1 MKKSE
6 LKKLTRIIKEELQK
20 IIDKDLKFV
29 KQTKAQQIR
38 NATEESHTPKHTKK
52 QIAKYLYGKNMK
64 APTSS
69 ELDRFEEEK
78 RGVARKGMFAKG
90 KIQEQDPTPDSDPQI
105 YRRGMGFRKK

>member
-1 MKKSE
+1 
-6 LKKLTRIIKEELQK
+6 
-20 IIDKDLKFV
+20 
-29 KQTKAQQIR
+29 
-38 NATEESHTPKHTKK
+38 
-52 QIAKYLYGKNMK
+52 MK